1 MLLKLFVHTKLYK
14 SEILSGSEPLPDSWQ
29 ACRIV
34 PGLTVTPVGA
44 VREEAR
50 TLSRS
55 NKVGTIE
62 EGVKQAVENCL
73 KIKAGENAVI
83 ITDAETIEI
92 GSAIKTAI
100 EKIAAEVKFF
110 VMEDFG
116 ERPIN
121 YPKAIDDAVKA
132 ADVSV
137 YAAQGA
143 EGELQSFRM
152 QMLKAIEANPRLRH
166 GHMIGI
172 TPEIMKDG
180 MCSDYKEIQRISR
193 LVYQKVRNADNI
205 RVVTEKGN
213 DFAAQFSP
221 QLKWIISDGGIIPG
235 QWMNLPDGE
244 VFTSPVNVNGK
255 IVIDGCLGDFFTQ
268 KYGSLENNPIII
280 EVENGRAVKESIRC
294 DNEQLRHELTKYLFE
309 IDENSNRVGEFAI
322 GTNTGLTRLIYNLLQ
337 DEKFPG
343 VHIAF
348 GSPLP
353 GKTGAKWDSK
363 AHVDGVIISPTI
375 EVDGEMIMNKGQF
388 CL

>member
-1 MLLKLFVHTKLYK
+1 M
-14 SEILSGSEPLPDSWQ
+14 
-29 ACRIV
+29 
-34 PGLTVTPVGA
+34 
-44 VREEAR
+44 
-50 TLSRS
+50 
-55 NKVGTIE
+55 GTIE

-73 KIKAGENAVI
+73 KVRAGESAVI
-83 ITDAETIEI
+83 ITDAETVEI

-100 EKIAAEVKFF
+100 EKITAEVQFF
-110 VMEDFG
+110 IMEDFG
-116 ERPIN
+116 ERPID
-121 YPKAIDDAVKA
+121 YPQAIDDAIKA

-152 QMLKAIEANPRLRH
+152 RMLKAIEANPGLRH

-180 MCSDYKEIQRISR
+180 MCSDYEEIQRVSR
-193 LVYQKVRNADNI
+193 LVYEKVRNAGNI
-205 RVVTEKGN
+205 RVITEKGN
-213 DFAAQFSP
+213 DFVAEFSP
-221 QLKWIISDGGIIPG
+221 QLKWLISDGDIAPG
-235 QWMNLPDGE
+235 QWKNLPDGE

-255 IVIDGCLGDFFTQ
+255 VVIDGCLGDFFTQ
-268 KYGSLENNPIII
+268 RYGSLESTPIII
-280 EVENGRAVKESIRC
+280 EIENGRAVKESIQC
-294 DNEQLRHELTKYLFE
+294 GNEQLRDEFAKYLFE
-309 IDENSNRVGEFAI
+309 IDENSNRIGEFAI
-322 GTNTGLTRLIYNLLQ
+322 GTNTGLTKLIYNLLQ

-375 EVDGEMIMNKGQF
+375 EVDGEMLMDKGEF
-388 CL
+388 CLTDD